1 MASAT
6 SSPFK
11 KDHIRKNLAYY
22 FDDERIAIV
31 ERNGTGDS
39 SGEWKSIQSATEAA
53 DGDRLRLHYHA
64 RYTPVTGLE
73 QDLNTVIGVK
83 YGLHLA
89 LIDYIRAR
97 LHEDAGDMQ
106 RSSYFYAKFKE
117 RVQKY
122 PYRKSGQRGI
132 QLFGLR

>member
-1 MASAT
+1 MAVAT

-11 KDHIRKNLAYY
+11 KAHIRKNMAYY
-22 FDDERIAIV
+22 FDDERIAVV
-31 ERNGTGDS
+31 ERNGTGDI
-39 SGEWKSIQSATEAA
+39 SGEWKSIQSATVAA

-64 RYTPVTGLE
+64 RYVNITSLE
-73 QDLNTVIGVK
+73 QDINTDIGVK

-89 LIDYIRAR
+89 LIDYVRAR

-132 QLFGLR
+132 QMYGLR

>member
-6 SSPFK
+6 SSPFTK
-11 KDHIRKNLAYY
+11 NHIRNNMAYY
-22 FDDERIAIV
+22 FDDERIAVV

-39 SGEWKSIQSATEAA
+39 SGEWKSIQSATVAA

-64 RYTPVTGLE
+64 RYTPITNLE
-73 QDLNTVIGVK
+73 QDVNTVIGVK

-89 LIDYIRAR
+89 LIDYVSAR
-97 LHEDAGDMQ
+97 LNEDAGDMQ

>member
-1 MASAT
+1 
-6 SSPFK
+6 
-11 KDHIRKNLAYY
+11 
-22 FDDERIAIV
+22 
-31 ERNGTGDS
+31 
-39 SGEWKSIQSATEAA
+39 
-53 DGDRLRLHYHA
+53 
-64 RYTPVTGLE
+64 
-73 QDLNTVIGVK
+73 
-83 YGLHLA
+83 

>member
-1 MASAT
+1 LNTEKQRPGIHVALST
-6 SSPFK
+6 SSENK
-11 KDHIRKNLAYY
+11 
-22 FDDERIAIV
+22 
-31 ERNGTGDS
+31 
-39 SGEWKSIQSATEAA
+39 WKYRRLTRQVFLTE
-53 DGDRLRLHYHA
+53 
-64 RYTPVTGLE
+64 GLE